1 MDFLSTVHAQARNTT
16 AHRQAVDAEVAAGN
30 STNGRPVVTWH
41 PQTKEMVPGPAS
53 KYYES
58 GRKRAGCHLLF
69 NAFWAIQGFCIYQ
82 MCMRDPMH
90 QMDKGVIVQLL
101 KAILHLYYEQVESVM
116 GEAGLAAK
124 TLTTRLQQPWGPEQT
139 LLAERKLSQCCVN
152 QRNLCNQ

>member
-1 MDFLSTVHAQARNTT
+1 MDFLSTDNAPVRTTT
-16 AHRQAVDAEVAAGN
+16 AHRQAVDDEVAGN
-30 STNGRPVVTWH
+30 NTGGRPVVTWH

-58 GRKRAGCHLLF
+58 GRKRAGCHLVF

-101 KAILHLYYEQVESVM
+101 KAILHLYHEQVESVM
-116 GEAGLAAK
+116 GQAGLAAK
-124 TLTTRLQQPWGPEQT
+124 KMTARLSAALGSRT
-139 LLAERKLSQCCVN
+139 DSAGRK
-152 QRNLCNQ
+152 

>member
-1 MDFLSTVHAQARNTT
+1 MDFLSTDNAPARTTT
-16 AHRQAVDAEVAAGN
+16 AHRQAVDDEVAGN
-30 STNGRPVVTWH
+30 NTGGRPVVTWL

-58 GRKRAGCHLLF
+58 GRKRAGCHLVF

-101 KAILHLYYEQVESVM
+101 KAILHLYHEQVESVM
-116 GEAGLAAK
+116 GQAGLAAK
-124 TLTTRLQQPWGPEQT
+124 KMTARLSAALGSRT
-139 LLAERKLSQCCVN
+139 DSAGRK
-152 QRNLCNQ
+152 

>member
-1 MDFLSTVHAQARNTT
+1 MSTVHAELRTTT
-16 AHRQAVDAEVAAGN
+16 AHRQAVDDEVAGKH
-30 STNGRPVVTWH
+30 TGGRPVVTWH

-53 KYYES
+53 MYYES
-58 GRKRAGCHLLF
+58 GRKRAGCHLVY

-101 KAILHLYYEQVESVM
+101 KAILRLYYEQVESVI

-124 TLTTRLQQPWGPEQT
+124 KLTARLKAALGSRT
-139 LLAERKLSQCCVN
+139 DSAGRK
-152 QRNLCNQ
+152 

>member
-1 MDFLSTVHAQARNTT
+1 MDFLSTVHAQARTTT
-16 AHRQAVDAEVAAGN
+16 AHRQAVDAEVAGN

-53 KYYES
+53 RFYES
-58 GRKRAGCHLLF
+58 GRKRAGCHLVY

-124 TLTTRLQQPWGPEQT
+124 KLTTRLSAALGSRT
-139 LLAERKLSQCCVN
+139 DSAGRT
-152 QRNLCNQ
+152 

>member
-1 MDFLSTVHAQARNTT
+1 MSTAHAQARTTT
-16 AHRQAVDAEVAAGN
+16 AHRQAVDAEVAGN
-30 STNGRPVVTWH
+30 YTNGRPVVEWH

-53 KYYES
+53 RFYES
-58 GRKRAGCHLLF
+58 GRKRAGCHLVY
-69 NAFWAIQGFCIYQ
+69 NAFWAIQGFCIHQ

-124 TLTTRLQQPWGPEQT
+124 KLTTRLSAALGSRT
-139 LLAERKLSQCCVN
+139 DSASRT
-152 QRNLCNQ
+152 